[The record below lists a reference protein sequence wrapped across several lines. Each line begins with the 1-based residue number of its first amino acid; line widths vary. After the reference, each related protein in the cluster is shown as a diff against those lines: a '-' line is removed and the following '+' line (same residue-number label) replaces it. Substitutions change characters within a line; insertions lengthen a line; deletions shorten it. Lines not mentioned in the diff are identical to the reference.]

1 VLNKC
6 DVDGVCVCVPG
17 GLGARRA
24 DAQLTESGLIAFEE
38 FFRVLQTESLPEEM
52 PLEQLAGAFAV
63 FDPEN
68 TGFVS
73 AAVFRSVLELK
84 GEPLNQEDIDALMK
98 ECEINGDGQISIRAF
113 IDHMVATSRPTPPP
127 LRYAPV
133 E

>member
-1 VLNKC
+1 MRVR
-6 DVDGVCVCVPG
+6 VCAC
-17 GLGARRA
+17 GARRVRRA
-24 DAQLTESGLIAFEE
+24 DTRPAESGLIAFEE

-73 AAVFRSVLELK
+73 AAVFRSMLELK

-113 IDHMVATSRPTPPP
+113 IDHMVATSRPKPPP
-127 LRYAPV
+127 QRNALV